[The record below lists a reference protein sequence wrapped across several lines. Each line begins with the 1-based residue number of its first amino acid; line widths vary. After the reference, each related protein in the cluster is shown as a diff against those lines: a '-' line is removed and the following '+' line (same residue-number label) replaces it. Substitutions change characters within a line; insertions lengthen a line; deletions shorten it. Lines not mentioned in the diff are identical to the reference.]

1 MNPYYYNELPTQAM
15 DEETAVIIG
24 LVFFGIMGVILLCG
38 LIGWILGS
46 VGLHK
51 VAKRRGIRNAWLAWL
66 PIGNHWILGCVSD
79 QYQHLIQ
86 GKVTSRRKFLLGL
99 NLAAMVLGI
108 AYLVA
113 AIVVGIAVEVEGGP
127 EELMLVLLGCYL
139 LMIAATI
146 TLMVFYHIC
155 NYDFYR
161 SCRPNSAVVFLV
173 LGIFLPVCQPF
184 FYFACRK
191 KDLGF
196 VIPEPVAPESP
207 ELPGVNPEF

>member
-1 MNPYYYNELPTQAM
+1 MSSYYYNELPTTGM
-15 DEETAVIIG
+15 DEEAMIV
-24 LVFFGIMGVILLCG
+24 LGIVLVILGIVLVCC
-38 LIGWILGS
+38 LVGWILGS
-46 VGLHK
+46 IGLHK
-51 VAKRRGIRNAWLAWL
+51 VAKRRGIRHAWLAWL
-66 PIGNHWILGCVSD
+66 PIGCHWILGCVSD
-79 QYQHLIQ
+79 QYQHLVL
-86 GKVTSRRKFLLGL
+86 GKVTSRRKILLIL
-99 NLAAMVLGI
+99 NLASFVLGI
-108 AYLVA
+108 AYMVMTVVA
-113 AIVVGIAVEVEGGP
+113 EVLMGESGVGG
-127 EELMLVLLGCYL
+127 VLLAMGIPYL
-139 LMIAATI
+139 LTLGVSI

-196 VIPEPVAPESP
+196 VIPKPVAPESP

>member
-15 DEETAVIIG
+15 DEETAMIIG

-46 VGLHK
+46 VGLYK
-51 VAKRRGIRNAWLAWL
+51 VAKRRGIAHAWLAWL

-79 QYQHLIQ
+79 QYQHLVL

-127 EELMLVLLGCYL
+127 EELMLVLLGIYL

-161 SCRPNSAVVFLV
+161 SCRPQSAVVFLV

-196 VIPEPVAPESP
+196 VIPKPVAPESP

>member
-1 MNPYYYNELPTQAM
+1 MSSYYYNELPTQAM

-24 LVFFGIMGVILLCG
+24 MIFAGIMGVILLCG

-46 VGLHK
+46 VGLYK

-99 NLAAMVLGI
+99 NLAAIALGI

-113 AIVVGIAVEVEGGP
+113 GIVIGIAVEVEGAP
-127 EELMLVLLGCYL
+127 ESLLLVLMGIYL

-161 SCRPNSAVVFLV
+161 SCNPKSAVVFLV

-196 VIPEPVAPESP
+196 VIPRTAAPEP
-207 ELPGVNPEF
+207 AELPRANPEF